1 VRELDQLL
9 RQHGELEAKHRA
21 IERELEMAARI
32 QRSLLSERFPELS
45 GFRFAN
51 LYEPCEALGGDFFD
65 VMDKDDGAVL
75 LVSDVI
81 GHGVQAALTTMFLKG
96 VFQESADRIDEPT
109 ELLGEMN
116 RRLHAV
122 LPSGMYAAA
131 AVFYLSSGSDHI
143 AYANAGLPYPFVLRK
158 EKRLDEIVLPGA
170 PLGLLAGN
178 LVSYESRQIV
188 AETGDVVVVGSDGI
202 GAVVAGDGA
211 MFEDEELRKTL
222 EELSGRDGAT
232 IIEEAL
238 KRALA
243 FGNNAP
249 LPDDVMLV
257 AMTRT

>member
-1 VRELDQLL
+1 
-9 RQHGELEAKHRA
+9 
-21 IERELEMAARI
+21 
-32 QRSLLSERFPELS
+32 
-45 GFRFAN
+45 
-51 LYEPCEALGGDFFD
+51 
-65 VMDKDDGAVL
+65 
-75 LVSDVI
+75 
-81 GHGVQAALTTMFLKG
+81 
-96 VFQESADRIDEPT
+96 
-109 ELLGEMN
+109 
-116 RRLHAV
+116 
-122 LPSGMYAAA
+122 
-131 AVFYLSSGSDHI
+131 
-143 AYANAGLPYPFVLRK
+143 
-158 EKRLDEIVLPGA
+158 
-170 PLGLLAGN
+170 
-178 LVSYESRQIV
+178 VSYESRQIV